1 VAQRKK
7 LSTEHAP
14 LPHSEVLAARLR
26 AIAAQRPA
34 EHAPAEEKL
43 MHPKASEARKNAVT
57 RAVGDV
63 ATQAELEGALEDL
76 AARVRNIQ
84 QLSGL
89 PRRGE
94 SSPSFLTQAEEIL
107 LALLVGLRSEDDE
120 LLKELH
126 GPAARALRK
135 HKDIAERTGLS
146 VRQAVGFGA
155 ALVAEI
161 MRLQSAGIRGV
172 AAAPELADL
181 RLWRAGPFIELR
193 NLQLGHPLMP
203 KLNKWC
209 SAEFEPKASPEALA
223 RGLLRALGI
232 EGKAAENAVAGSKA

>member
-1 VAQRKK
+1 
-7 LSTEHAP
+7 
-14 LPHSEVLAARLR
+14 
-26 AIAAQRPA
+26 
-34 EHAPAEEKL
+34 

-107 LALLVGLRSEDDE
+107 LALLVALQSGDAE
-120 LLKELH
+120 LMKELH
-126 GPAARALRK
+126 GPSTRALRK

-161 MRLQSAGIRGV
+161 MRLQSANIRGDE
-172 AAAPELADL
+172 AAPKLADL
-181 RLWRAGPFIELR
+181 WLWRACPFVRLR
-193 NLQLGHPLMP
+193 NLHSRHRVPMHGLQ
-203 KLNKWC
+203 KWC
-209 SAEFEPKASPEALA
+209 EDEFSAGTSPEKLA
-223 RGLLRALGI
+223 RGLLRALGVS
-232 EGKAAENAVAGSKA
+232 KKDAENAVAGSKA